1 MGVMDDGKLDELVA
15 NLREAGARFAY
26 LIGSRA
32 EGTAREDS
40 DIDLAAWFGRDDVE
54 PWKIPGIDYQTVDLV
69 VLDTASLHLRGRTAM
84 RGKLLF
90 DDDPPARIRWE
101 ATTRKIYA
109 DEKPRLERARR
120 DFVEARRR
128 RGRS

>member
-1 MGVMDDGKLDELVA
+1 MDPMDVTELDELVA

-32 EGTAREDS
+32 EGTARDDS
-40 DIDLAAWFGRDDVE
+40 DIDLAAWFGRDDVA
-54 PWKIPGIDYQTVDLV
+54 PWTIPGIDYESVDLV
-69 VLDTASLHLRGRTAM
+69 VLDTAPLVLAGRTAT

-90 DDDPPARIRWE
+90 ELEPAERVRWE
-101 ATTRKIYA
+101 ATTRKIYF
-109 DEKPRLERARR
+109 DEKPRLERARK